1 MSSNG
6 DSSEKKGFAMNMNGA
21 KKRLPLG
28 SKPKAPFVSNNRRRV
43 ELDDDDDDSDD
54 DGHNQVEL
62 LQGFEGN
69 KATELN
75 PKEEVKPLSIAPL
88 ANTDWRALARQKKQL
103 YMPTRGMDPSLS
115 SSASVTPQE
124 PEIIG
129 QTVSTF
135 GLQVPT
141 KTTSQETTAG
151 TFDQLTETTTTTAV
165 VTNTTQQDQPVKS
178 LEAQAIEAI
187 IQESTEGDNEKE
199 NGPALVIPADETE
212 SFRNDVQNRAED
224 TTMEDYENVPVEEFG
239 AALLRGL
246 GWNQGEGIGRNRK
259 NTTPPV
265 MTPVKQR
272 DALLGLGAKPQE
284 VEKDKKDDKKRRN
297 RKADYDYKETSL
309 FKKISKRRMDDKE
322 ERHSNMDDDED
333 HNNDYRSR
341 RRDSPS
347 RSSNSSSRDRERSS
361 SSRSSSSSSRS
372 SRDRRDYHKSGHRR
386 SRSRSR
392 SPPRRS
398 GSHSH
403 RSSSNSSSNSR
414 SSSKHYNDRSRD

>member
-1 MSSNG
+1 
-6 DSSEKKGFAMNMNGA
+6 
-21 KKRLPLG
+21 
-28 SKPKAPFVSNNRRRV
+28 
-43 ELDDDDDDSDD
+43 
-54 DGHNQVEL
+54 
-62 LQGFEGN
+62 
-69 KATELN
+69 
-75 PKEEVKPLSIAPL
+75 
-88 ANTDWRALARQKKQL
+88 
-103 YMPTRGMDPSLS
+103 MDPSLS
-115 SSASVTPQE
+115 SSASATPQG

-151 TFDQLTETTTTTAV
+151 TFDQLTETTTTTTV
-165 VTNTTQQDQPVKS
+165 TTNTTQQDQSVKS

-199 NGPALVIPADETE
+199 NGPTLVIPADETE
-212 SFRNDVQNRAED
+212 SFRNDVQNRADD
-224 TTMEDYENVPVEEFG
+224 TTMEDYEKVPVEEFG

-309 FKKISKRRMDDKE
+309 FKKISKRRIDDKE
-322 ERHSNMDDDED
+322 ERHSNMDGDED
-333 HNNDYRSR
+333 HSNEYRSR
-341 RRDSPS
+341 QRDSPS
-347 RSSNSSSRDRERSS
+347 RSSSSGGRDRERSS
-361 SSRSSSSSSRS
+361 SSTSSRSSSSSSRS
-372 SRDRRDYHKSGHRR
+372 SRDRRDYYKNEHRR

-392 SPPRRS
+392 SPSRRS

-414 SSSKHYNDRSRD
+414 SSSKHYKDRSRD